1 MAGIDINSILGA
13 LPNKQ
18 TAIQKLAILLIRKVT
33 ENENLIQAPLNNLL
47 QQLPTDGTC
56 PDPVLLQSILD
67 KRDNI
72 VEFLNKFGS
81 FLDTTTKTYV
91 GVNITFNTLLA
102 TIRGINLTRIA
113 TSTAAKAIPFGLPG
127 AIPALLSDLGDLS
140 DKLTFDSLG
149 ESKLSKIK
157 SGLDTLNVS
166 LAIVS
171 SFIKNIIQILNSLDA
186 LLASCLN
193 EDQKT
198 QLVSV
203 ASNLVKITTDNA
215 QSIDDSTY
223 QGFIFQIEE
232 VPFSSTVTRR
242 KAVAFNQ
249 SGIPLIETPLSFT
262 TNDQTLINELKLIID
277 RDNLKAY

>member
-13 LPNKQ
+13 LPSKQ
-18 TAIQKLAILLIRKVT
+18 TAIQKLASLLIKKVG
-33 ENENLIQAPLNNLL
+33 ENETLIQAPLNNLL
-47 QQLPTDGTC
+47 KSIPTDGTC
-56 PDPVLLQSILD
+56 PDPVLLQSILN
-67 KRDNI
+67 KRNNI
-72 VEFLNKFGS
+72 VGFLNKFGL
-81 FLDTTTKTYV
+81 FLDTTTKTYA
-91 GVNITFNTLLA
+91 GVNVTFNTLLA
-102 TIRGINLTRIA
+102 TIRGINLSRIA

-149 ESKLSKIK
+149 ESKLAKIK
-157 SGLDTLNVS
+157 NGLDTLNIALNV
-166 LAIVS
+166 VS
-171 SFIKNIIQILNSLDA
+171 SFIKSIVGTLNSLDA

-198 QLVSV
+198 QLISV
-203 ASNLVKITTDNA
+203 ASNLIKITTDSA

-232 VPFSSTVTRR
+232 VPFSSTVTRK

-249 SGIPLIETPLSFT
+249 SGIALLETPLSFT
-262 TNDQTLINELKLIID
+262 SNEQTLINELKLIIN

>member
-149 ESKLSKIK
+149 ESKLAKIK
-157 SGLDTLNVS
+157 NGLDTLNIALNVVS
-166 LAIVS
+166 L
-171 SFIKNIIQILNSLDA
+171 FIKSIVGTLNSLDA

>member
-13 LPNKQ
+13 LPSKQ
-18 TAIQKLAILLIRKVT
+18 TAIQKLASLLIKKVG
-33 ENENLIQAPLNNLL
+33 ENETLIQAPLNNLL
-47 QQLPTDGTC
+47 KSIPTDGTC

-67 KRDNI
+67 KRNNI
-72 VEFLNKFGS
+72 VGFLNKFGL
-81 FLDTTTKTYV
+81 FLDTTTKTYA
-91 GVNITFNTLLA
+91 GVNVTFNTLLA
-102 TIRGINLTRIA
+102 TIRGINLSRIA

-157 SGLDTLNVS
+157 NGLDTLSIS

-186 LLASCLN
+186 LLLPCLN
-193 EDQKT
+193 ESQKS
-198 QLVSV
+198 QLTSV
-203 ASNLVKITTDNA
+203 NDGLIKISTDNE
-215 QSIDDSTY
+215 QSIDNTTY

-232 VPFSSTVTRR
+232 VPFSPTVNRL
-242 KAVAFNQ
+242 KAIALNQ
-249 SGIPLIETPLSFT
+249 GGIPLLETPLSFT
-262 TNDQTLINELKLIID
+262 TNRQTLIDELKLIID
-277 RDNLKAY
+277 RDNLKSF

>member
-13 LPNKQ
+13 LPSKQ
-18 TAIQKLAILLIRKVT
+18 TAIQKLAILLVRKVT

-67 KRDNI
+67 KRNNI
-72 VEFLNKFGS
+72 VGFLNKFGL
-81 FLDTTTKTYV
+81 FLDTTTKTYA
-91 GVNITFNTLLA
+91 GVNVTFNTLLA
-102 TIRGINLTRIA
+102 TIRGINLSRIA

-149 ESKLSKIK
+149 ESKLAKIK
-157 SGLDTLNVS
+157 NGLDTLNIALTV
-166 LAIVS
+166 VS
-171 SFIKNIIQILNSLDA
+171 SFIKSIIGTLNSLDV

-193 EDQKT
+193 ENQKT

-232 VPFSSTVTRR
+232 VPFSSTVTRK

-249 SGIPLIETPLSFT
+249 SGIPLLETQLSFT
-262 TNDQTLINELKLIID
+262 TNEQTLINELKLIIN

>member
-13 LPNKQ
+13 LPSKQ
-18 TAIQKLAILLIRKVT
+18 TAIQKLAILLVRKVT

-67 KRDNI
+67 KRNNI
-72 VEFLNKFGS
+72 VGFLNKFGL
-81 FLDTTTKTYV
+81 FLDTTTKTYA
-91 GVNITFNTLLA
+91 GVNVTFNTLLA
-102 TIRGINLTRIA
+102 TIRGINLSRIA

-157 SGLDTLNVS
+157 NGLDTLNIS

-171 SFIKNIIQILNSLDA
+171 SFVKNIIQILNSLDA
-186 LLASCLN
+186 LLLPCLN
-193 EDQKT
+193 ENQNS
-198 QLVSV
+198 QLTSV
-203 ASNLVKITTDNA
+203 NDGLIKISTDNE
-215 QSIDDSTY
+215 QSIDNTTY

-232 VPFSSTVTRR
+232 VPFSPTVTRR

-249 SGIPLIETPLSFT
+249 SGIALLETPLSFT
-262 TNDQTLINELKLIID
+262 TNRQTLIDELKLIID
-277 RDNLKAY
+277 RDNLKSF